1 MQGDASTDV
10 ETTAS
15 YPESLANIIDEGG
28 QSTQQI
34 LNVDNTA
41 SYYKKMTS
49 RNFITREEK
58 STPSFKISK
67 NIVTLIRD

>member
-10 ETTAS
+10 ETTTS

-34 LNVDNTA
+34 LNVDNTVF
-41 SYYKKMTS
+41 YYKKMTS

-67 NIVTLIRD
+67 NIVTFIRD